1 VYKSVCNQTETNV
14 YYNYILKIH
23 DKGKHMALKVAING
37 LGRIGRCVARI
48 CADREDIELVACN
61 ASGAEDM
68 IQYNLK
74 YDSVHGVRKD
84 VKVEDGYIYIGN
96 EKAKLLSE
104 RDPAKLN
111 FADYGAEVVLECTG
125 AFLTTEACQ
134 AYIDNGVKKVVMS
147 APAKD
152 DTPTFVIGANE
163 ETYAGQAI
171 VSNAS
176 CTTNGLAP
184 VARVLDDA
192 YGIEHGLMTTVHAY
206 TASQPIL
213 DGKHKKD
220 PRKARSGAVNMLPA
234 STGAAKAIGKVMP
247 HLNGKL
253 NGQAIRVPTPDVSM
267 VDLTVTLKN
276 GTTLEDVVAKFTEA
290 SEGKLKGILDVD
302 TEGRVSTDFV
312 GEENSTVVPLDTIQ
326 VIGDNMVKVLSWYDN
341 EWGYSCRLVDMA
353 KLVGEN

>member
-1 VYKSVCNQTETNV
+1 
-14 YYNYILKIH
+14 
-23 DKGKHMALKVAING
+23 MAVKVAING

-48 CADREDIELVACN
+48 IASRDDVELVAAN
-61 ASGAEDM
+61 ASGSEEM
-68 IQYNLK
+68 IQYNLR
-74 YDSVHGVRKD
+74 YDTVHGNRTD
-84 VKVEDGYIYIGN
+84 VKVEDGFIYIGN
-96 EKAKLLSE
+96 DKAKLLSE
-104 RDPAKLN
+104 RDPSKLN
-111 FADYGAEVVLECTG
+111 FADFGADVVLECTG

-184 VARVLDDA
+184 VAKVLDDA
-192 YGIEHGLMTTVHAY
+192 FGIEKGLMTTIHSY

-213 DGKHKKD
+213 DAKHKKD
-220 PRKARSGAVNMLPA
+220 PRKGRAGATNLTPA

-253 NGQAIRVPTPDVSM
+253 NGQAIRVPTPNVSL
-267 VDLTVTLKN
+267 VDLTVTLGKD
-276 GTTLEDVVAKFTEA
+276 TSLEEVCEKFKTA
-290 SEGKLKGILDVD
+290 SEGSLKGILGVD
-302 TEGRVSTDFV
+302 EEYRVSSDFI
-312 GEENSTVVPLDTIQ
+312 GEALSTVVPLDTIQ
-326 VIGDNMVKVLSWYDN
+326 VIEGNMVKVLSWYDN
-341 EWGYSCRLVDMA
+341 EWGYSTRLVDMGVHVA
-353 KLVGEN
+353 TN